1 MCLHISTESPRY
13 LIFLITRTYTMATL
27 SIYLTQHVFN
37 KRAGYPSCPH
47 LGSCKVIAKP
57 TRQHF
62 MSWPYLFKRNALFH
76 SPLSQFCTS
85 PSPPVMTYSSH
96 LPPWKFPYG
105 ITTLSVHTLN
115 FLNYS
120 IAVSLSANVNPYI
133 IRSPAAVSLLEQ
145 IINSHMH
152 ASYLLFHWASNKPIG
167 LLPMLSPSQP
177 ATIAPPSA
185 AIL

>member
-1 MCLHISTESPRY
+1 MS
-13 LIFLITRTYTMATL
+13 
-27 SIYLTQHVFN
+27 
-37 KRAGYPSCPH
+37 PH
-47 LGSCKVIAKP
+47 LHRISSVSNLNYKNLHDGNLVRLPYMAHLTDVLDTHLIHTLVLVKVIAKP
-57 TRQHF
+57 TRQHLN
-62 MSWPYLFKRNALFH
+62 SWPYLFKRNALFH
-76 SPLSQFCTS
+76 SPLPQFCTS

-133 IRSPAAVSLLEQ
+133 ICSPVAVSLLEQ

-167 LLPMLSPSQP
+167 LLPLLSPSQP
-177 ATIAPPSA
+177 ATIVPPPA
-185 AIL
+185 ATLH